1 MYVYLRDSCI
11 ATPKSALTLS
21 VGIVDPLLFDLCWR
35 CSWFLL
41 DGLLHDAAG
50 VLRGTLLEHARAPLH
65 AAHHDHHQDQQEQ
78 QHDHPGEV
86 LVDVKAVVGARPW
99 GTPAS
104 GPVVAGNATCTS
116 DALLPR

>member
-1 MYVYLRDSCI
+1 MADR
-11 ATPKSALTLS
+11 KSGLTLS

-35 CSWFLL
+35 RSWFLL

-50 VLRGTLLEHARAPLH
+50 VLHGTLLEHARAPLH
-65 AAHHDHHQDQQEQ
+65 TAHHDHHQNQQEQ

-86 LVDVKAVVGARPW
+86 LVDVKVVVGAWPW

-104 GPVVAGNATCTS
+104 GPVVAGNAPGTS
-116 DALLPR
+116 YALLSR